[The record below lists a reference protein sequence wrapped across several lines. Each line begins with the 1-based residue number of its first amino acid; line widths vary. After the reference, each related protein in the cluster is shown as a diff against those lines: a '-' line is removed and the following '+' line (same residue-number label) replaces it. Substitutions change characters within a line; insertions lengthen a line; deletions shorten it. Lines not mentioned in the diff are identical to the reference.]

1 MRACAERTF
10 PLSVPAAPFHVQITV
25 EPTFSPYL
33 LHPKT
38 QSDRRRLGAQVSFD
52 WRPGKVTLEQYLAER
67 G

>member
-10 PLSVPAAPFHVQITV
+10 PLSVPAPPFHVEVTV
-25 EPTFSPYL
+25 EPRSPV
-33 LHPKT
+33 PARPED